1 MGQDRCHGHCTP
13 QRAIARLGS
22 LTACSCGV
30 WDQFTAC
37 GFAAPNRNEVPR
49 AHAICAVT
57 RRKSSVFMLWD
68 QPGVPK
74 SLGTNGGV
82 RACALSSGV

>member
-22 LTACSCGV
+22 L
-30 WDQFTAC
+30 TAC